1 MTSREQLPTGG
12 ENGADPLQRLFD
24 RAQED
29 TFTPRQIEDLW
40 SRLAVIVALPAP
52 TPAPGAGAAPGS
64 AGGGPVAAAPSGVG
78 LKTVA
83 ALVVGGLLAAGAA
96 TQGWKLLERS
106 APTAI
111 VTPAITSRAI
121 APAAPPVTPLVADVP
136 GPVTPPLVN
145 ADSIPVMP
153 ASPATRPGAAVN
165 VAPRPPAPSP
175 SSPSQHTIASPSAPA
190 TAPPRDSSI
199 PEVQAAAAERAPT
212 EGALLL
218 DARRAMATDPS
229 GALALT
235 DEHARRF
242 PGGDLVLE
250 REVLAIEALAALHRR
265 PEARARLDALREKF
279 PDSLHIARLERLLTP

>member
-1 MTSREQLPTGG
+1 MTSRDPLPTGG

-24 RAQED
+24 RANED
-29 TFTPRQIEDLW
+29 TFTARQIENLW
-40 SRLAVIVALPAP
+40 SRLVVVMALPAP
-52 TPAPGAGAAPGS
+52 TPAPGAGAASGAS
-64 AGGGPVAAAPSGVG
+64 AGGGPMSAATSGVG

-83 ALVVGGLLAAGAA
+83 ALVVGGLVAAGAA
-96 TQGWKLLERS
+96 AQGWKLHERS

-111 VTPAITSRAI
+111 VVPAI

-136 GPVTPPLVN
+136 DPATPPLVN
-145 ADSIPVMP
+145 ADSIRVMP
-153 ASPATRPGAAVN
+153 ANPSTKPGAGVN
-165 VAPRPPAPSP
+165 VASRPPAASP
-175 SSPSQHTIASPSAPA
+175 SSPSSPEYAMASPAAPT
-190 TAPPRDSSI
+190 TAPPRDTSSVEAQ
-199 PEVQAAAAERAPT
+199 PAAAERAPT

-235 DEHARRF
+235 QEHARRF

-279 PDSLHIARLERLLTP
+279 PRSLHIARLERLLAP